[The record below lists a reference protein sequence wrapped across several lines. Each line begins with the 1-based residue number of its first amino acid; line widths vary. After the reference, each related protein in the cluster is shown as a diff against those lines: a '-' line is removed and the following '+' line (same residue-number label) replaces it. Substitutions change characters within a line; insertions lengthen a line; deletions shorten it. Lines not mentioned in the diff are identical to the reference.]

1 MPRVFASWA
10 SIALALVYVGCGS
23 SEPLDPAT
31 GGSPGGAILGGGSSG
46 GGNGGS
52 SSATPI
58 SGASGS
64 VTVAGS
70 GGAPTSG
77 GTSTSSGG
85 GGASTTDGAAS
96 KTALEQLKAWLALDV
111 AARPT
116 LSEQGFSKAALTK
129 PDSAEAQQLLV
140 SDYTAQLKATRAA
153 EMGASESVSK
163 SISAG
168 GVTMKYYR
176 AERGKKPPTGWNL
189 FISMHGGGN
198 ADAATNDSQWENQ
211 IALVDGY
218 DPKDAI

>member
-23 SEPLDPAT
+23 SEPLDPAM

-70 GGAPTSG
+70 GGAPT
-77 GTSTSSGG
+77 
-85 GGASTTDGAAS
+85 TDGAAS

-111 AARPT
+111 AARPA

-129 PDSAEAQQLLV
+129 PDSAEAQ
-140 SDYTAQLKATRAA
+140 
-153 EMGASESVSK
+153 
-163 SISAG
+163 
-168 GVTMKYYR
+168 
-176 AERGKKPPTGWNL
+176 
-189 FISMHGGGN
+189 
-198 ADAATNDSQWENQ
+198 
-211 IALVDGY
+211 
-218 DPKDAI
+218 